1 MEITIFALYFIISL
15 FMVVAFLPMILQ
27 APMLNAIFAVIII
40 ILTAPILLADYI
52 IEKILGMFLPEGWND
67 DDDDSY

>member
-15 FMVVAFLPMILQ
+15 FMVVAFLPIVSQ
-27 APMLNAIFAVIII
+27 APMFNAIIAITII
-40 ILTAPILLADYI
+40 ILTAPILFADYI

-67 DDDDSY
+67 DDDSY

>member
-15 FMVVAFLPMILQ
+15 FMVEAFLPTILQ
-27 APMLNAIFAVIII
+27 TAMPNAIFVIII
-40 ILTAPILLADYI
+40 VILTAPILLANYI
-52 IEKILGMFLPEGWND
+52 IEKILEMFLPEGWND

>member
-15 FMVVAFLPMILQ
+15 FMVVAFLPIVAQ
-27 APMLNAIFAVIII
+27 APMLNAIIAIIII
-40 ILTAPILLADYI
+40 ILTAPILFADYI
-52 IEKILGMFLPEGWND
+52 IEKILGMFLPEGW

>member
-15 FMVVAFLPMILQ
+15 FMVVAFLPIVSQ
-27 APMLNAIFAVIII
+27 APMLNAIIAITII
-40 ILTAPILLADYI
+40 ILTAPILFADYI
-52 IEKILGMFLPEGWND
+52 IEKILGMFLSEGWND

>member
-27 APMLNAIFAVIII
+27 APMPNAIFAMIII

-52 IEKILGMFLPEGWND
+52 IEKILGMFLPEGWD
-67 DDDDSY
+67 DDDNY

>member
-27 APMLNAIFAVIII
+27 APIPNAIFAVIII

>member
-27 APMLNAIFAVIII
+27 AEIPNAIFAVIII

>member
-1 MEITIFALYFIISL
+1 
-15 FMVVAFLPMILQ
+15 MVVAFLPIVSQ
-27 APMLNAIFAVIII
+27 APMLNAIIAITII
-40 ILTAPILLADYI
+40 ILTAPILFADYI